1 MINSEQAP
9 IFRVCRGAGGR
20 SNQNTSYNNNVACF
34 TRWDLGDYFNTC
46 TFELEMFKEQLQH
59 ENWNTVQMNLPKLD
73 SRISATFGNFRG
85 SKEIF
90 QRGSR
95 YTKYSFLQF
104 CLGLLRLN
112 WGLVVA
118 GWRHLNVLCS
128 DHWLVT
134 LGQTWNWLRFPTSP
148 QLSNLA
154 SSCRWQKCTR
164 TEVLTSLES
173 ASVLS
178 NQNHLASCSS

>member
-46 TFELEMFKEQLQH
+46 TFEPEMFKEQLQH

-90 QRGSR
+90 QRGSCC
-95 YTKYSFLQF
+95 TKYSFLQF

-112 WGLVVA
+112 W
-118 GWRHLNVLCS
+118 R
-128 DHWLVT
+128 
-134 LGQTWNWLRFPTSP
+134 LR
-148 QLSNLA
+148 Q
-154 SSCRWQKCTR
+154 
-164 TEVLTSLES
+164 LTSLERALFWPLVGHS
-173 ASVLS
+173 WPDLELAPIS
-178 NQNHLASCSS
+178 NFPTT

>member
-1 MINSEQAP
+1 MPQTPDKLWLIQNKPRSLEIAGG
-9 IFRVCRGAGGR
+9 RGGR

-112 WGLVVA
+112 WRLVAAPVDVTWTCFVLTI
-118 GWRHLNVLCS
+118 GWSLLARPGIGS
-128 DHWLVT
+128 D
-134 LGQTWNWLRFPTSP
+134 F
-148 QLSNLA
+148 QLPHNLA
-154 SSCRWQKCTR
+154 T
-164 TEVLTSLES
+164 
-173 ASVLS
+173 
-178 NQNHLASCSS
+178 